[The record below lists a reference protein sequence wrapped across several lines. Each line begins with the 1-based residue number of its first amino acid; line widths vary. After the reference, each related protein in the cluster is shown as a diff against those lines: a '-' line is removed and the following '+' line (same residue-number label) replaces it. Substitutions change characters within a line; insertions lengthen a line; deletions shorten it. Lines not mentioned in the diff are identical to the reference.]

1 MAAPMILERVAK
13 QSAGGTGTMPI
24 VHPKGVHDVYVYLP
38 PGVFDVIVSWPGR
51 ARVEVIHMPDQSF
64 SNVRTVIDLPA
75 QQEVKERRGLAR
87 IASETNQQFFFRSS
101 APLDANTRLS
111 AQVIPA
117 TLELP

>member
-1 MAAPMILERVAK
+1 
-13 QSAGGTGTMPI
+13 MPI
-24 VHPKGVHDVYVYLP
+24 VHPKDVHDVYVYLP

-51 ARVEVIHMPDQSF
+51 ARVEVIHMPDKTWDTA
-64 SNVRTVIDLPA
+64 RAVIDLPA
-75 QQEVKERRGLAR
+75 QQEVKERRGITR

-101 APLDANTRLS
+101 APLDANVRLS

>member
-1 MAAPMILERVAK
+1 MPMILERVAK
-13 QSAGGTGTMPI
+13 QPSGGSGTMPI

-38 PGVFDVIVSWPGR
+38 AGVFDVIVTWPGR

-64 SNVRTVIDLPA
+64 SNTRTVIDLPA

-101 APLDANTRLS
+101 APLDGNTRLS